1 MNPNDTLQLTSA
13 TIGNIARFAD
23 SLYPGHMKTAFVHD
37 FATTKLNLE
46 EYVAKLR
53 LWRDKF
59 EAMLDARPRKQK
71 LEACSHY
78 LVEFQHQKF
87 DDVEIPGQYLLL
99 NDNANDF
106 LRIDRFLPEVEVIR
120 SYGNCFRRLTIR
132 GHDGSVHPFVIQ
144 NPAARQFRR
153 EERLMQLFR
162 ILNSVLERKK
172 ESRMRNIKFHLPAI
186 VPLAPNVRMVQ
197 DDPSYCTLYD
207 IYEDHCD
214 NSNIHKDDPLSFFVE
229 KLKSSVNKNTDVSKF
244 TSFYI
249 KSIFTNIITF
259 LLIRY

>member
-1 MNPNDTLQLTSA
+1 MNPSDNLELKSSTT
-13 TIGNIARFAD
+13 TNIRVFAD
-23 SLYPGHMKTAFVHD
+23 SLYPGHMKIAFISD
-37 FATTKLNLE
+37 FATTTLNLE

-53 LWRDKF
+53 IWRDKF

-71 LEACSHY
+71 LESSSHY

-99 NDNANDF
+99 KDNANDF
-106 LRIDRFLPEVEVIR
+106 LRIDRFLPEVEMVR
-120 SYGNCFRRLTIR
+120 NYGNCFRRLSIR

-144 NPAARQFRR
+144 NPSARLIRR

-172 ESRMRNIKFHLPAI
+172 ESRMRNLKFHLPAI
-186 VPLAPNVRMVQ
+186 IPLAPNVRMVE

-214 NSNIHKDDPLSFFVE
+214 DINIHKDDPLAYFVE
-229 KLKSSVNKNTDVSKF
+229 KLKADIKTNPDVSKL
-244 TSFYI
+244 
-249 KSIFTNIITF
+249 TF
-259 LLIRY
+259 VDI

>member
-1 MNPNDTLQLTSA
+1 MNPNDSLQLAQA
-13 TIGNIARFAD
+13 TVSNIARFAD

-59 EAMLDARPRKQK
+59 EAMLDSRPRKHR
-71 LEACSHY
+71 LEATSHY

-99 NDNANDF
+99 KDNANDF
-106 LRIDRFLPEVEVIR
+106 LRIDRFLPEIEVVR

-132 GHDGSVHPFVIQ
+132 GHDGSLHPFVIQ
-144 NPAARQFRR
+144 NPSARQFRR

-162 ILNSVLERKK
+162 LLNSVLERKK
-172 ESRMRNIKFHLPAI
+172 ESRMRNLSFHLPII
-186 VPLAPNVRMVQ
+186 VPVAPNVRLVK

-214 NSNIHKDDPLSFFVE
+214 NTNMHKDDPLTYYID
-229 KLKSSVNKNTDVSKF
+229 KLKKGISKNTDVS
-244 TSFYI
+244 
-249 KSIFTNIITF
+249 
-259 LLIRY
+259 R